1 MIFML
6 CSVNVVYHLDGCF
19 VFFHEMVSQVQ
30 PQEWDTRGLQENKM
44 YYLKSPRETVTASHE
59 GTTQGEHQGS
69 RLHQAGRNSE
79 KEQEPID
86 KCFIEEGAGR
96 LVGSMS

>member
-1 MIFML
+1 MKI
-6 CSVNVVYHLDGCF
+6 
-19 VFFHEMVSQVQ
+19 
-30 PQEWDTRGLQENKM
+30 QEGTWERSREKELIILTG
-44 YYLKSPRETVTASHE
+44 PRETVTASHE